1 MKSNSIILY
10 FFDEVIKIN
19 KIKTKDV
26 IKGTIKSLDKGAI
39 AIERTKD
46 ALVNVKEKTENAYN
60 SDSNVN
66 EYASSKVEYSSNRAV
81 DETISKFNIKG
92 KESVL
97 ETNENYKKAKT
108 KVKTIKSKLTEKRKL
123 SKATKGIKNSEK
135 VIKGSKKVAT
145 QTIKNTNRAI
155 SKNLLLGFSFMA
167 M

>member
-81 DETISKFNIKG
+81 D
-92 KESVL
+92 
-97 ETNENYKKAKT
+97 
-108 KVKTIKSKLTEKRKL
+108 
-123 SKATKGIKNSEK
+123 
-135 VIKGSKKVAT
+135 
-145 QTIKNTNRAI
+145 
-155 SKNLLLGFSFMA
+155 
-167 M
+167 